1 VTHLPGRSSPA
12 AVLRG
17 ACTPSGVLSILW
29 SLFAGGYRD
38 AEGFLQSQ
46 ACLPLVAGMAL
57 LWIAGSLGRPWR
69 RAGLWLGLAFV
80 GHAAALQLI
89 LAGPSIHYQHYADPS
104 RLLSGANAVPAVV
117 LAFQLV
123 AVSLAVVRARQSLAA
138 WLRKNFRVWQ
148 LALIGLLLWS
158 SSSAPSRDISFYV
171 YELSLASILAL
182 VNLANVVLVVV
193 SLPASTRRAIHQRI
207 ESMLRAKGKTAS
219 TPAMD
224 PFPLIAALWV
234 VVVAAILA
242 VVSYERHPHVPDEVT
257 YLYHARYFAAGRLT
271 MPASPVPEAFD
282 VDIMT
287 YEPDRWYA
295 PTLPGW
301 PAILAVGA
309 AANIPWLINPLLA
322 GLGIIL
328 AYALVRQMYDR
339 TTARLVVVLLSLSP
353 WYVFL
358 AMSFMSHSAV
368 LVGALGAALAM
379 MRYLR
384 TGKLG
389 WTFLAGCLVGA
400 SSLIRNMDGLVIG
413 AVLGL
418 VLLVA
423 SRFRVPAVAAFG
435 AGSLLV
441 GALILPYN
449 AHLTG
454 DAMTSPLMTFWERD
468 YPTGSNALGFGPD
481 RGWEWGGL
489 DPFPGH
495 GPRDVLVNTALN
507 VSSVN
512 FELFGWSTGSLILI
526 ILFVLWRRFD
536 RRDWIMIALILA
548 VVASYSAY
556 WFSGGPDFGA
566 RYWFLV
572 ILPCAVLAVR
582 GAEALAERL
591 GHQGFSVVVTG
602 MLILS
607 LSAFVN
613 VFPWRAIDKYHHYRG
628 MRPDIRDLDRRYD
641 FGPSLV
647 LIRGNRHPDYASAF
661 PYNPLDFRES
671 RPIFAWDR
679 SPEVR
684 ARLLTAYP
692 ERPVWTVEGPTVTG
706 RGFRVV
712 ERPPTRVGR

>member
-1 VTHLPGRSSPA
+1 MKVLGRLSPGA
-12 AVLRG
+12 ALRG
-17 ACTPSGVLSILW
+17 ASAVSGVLSILW

-46 ACLPLVAGMAL
+46 ACLPLVAGIAL
-57 LWIAGSLGRPWR
+57 LWIAAALGRPWQ
-69 RAGLWLGLAFV
+69 RAGLWLGLAFM

-89 LAGPSIHYQHYADPS
+89 LAGPSIHYQHYADLP
-104 RLLSGANAVPAVV
+104 RLLSEPNDVPAAV
-117 LAFQLV
+117 LAFQLA
-123 AVSLAVVRARQSLAA
+123 AVSWAVVRERHPLAA
-138 WLRKNFRVWQ
+138 WMQKHFRVWQ
-148 LALIGLLLWS
+148 LVLIGFLLWS
-158 SSSAPSRDISFYV
+158 SSAVPSRDIAFTF
-171 YELSLASILAL
+171 YELSFASILAL
-182 VNLANVVLVVV
+182 LNLANVVLVVV
-193 SLPASTRRAIHQRI
+193 SLPASTRQAIHQRI
-207 ESMLRAKGKTAS
+207 ESMLRPHDETAS
-219 TPAMD
+219 TSAMD
-224 PFPLIAALWV
+224 IFPLVAALWV
-234 VVVAAILA
+234 VVVAATLA
-242 VVSYERHPHVPDEVT
+242 VVSYERHPHVPDEVSH
-257 YLYHARYFAAGRLT
+257 LYQARYFAAGRLT
-271 MPASPVPEAFD
+271 VPASPVHEAFD
-282 VDIMT
+282 VDIMS
-287 YEPDRWYA
+287 YEPGRWYS

-328 AYALVRQMYDR
+328 AHALVRQLYDR
-339 TTARLVVVLLSLSP
+339 TAARLVVVLLCLSP

-368 LVGALGAALAM
+368 FVTALGAALAM
-379 MRYLR
+379 MRYAR

-389 WTFLAGCLVGA
+389 WTFVAGCLVGA
-400 SSLIRNMDGLVIG
+400 SSLIRNMDGLALGV
-413 AVLGL
+413 VLGL
-418 VLLVA
+418 VLSVT
-423 SRFRVPAVAAFG
+423 SRFRVSALAAFG
-435 AGSLLV
+435 AGSLFV

-495 GPRDVLVNTALN
+495 GPRDVVVNAALN

-512 FELFGWSTGSLILI
+512 FELFGWSTGSLIAI
-526 ILFVLWRRFD
+526 ILLVLWRRFD
-536 RRDWIMIALILA
+536 RRDWIMIALILV
-548 VVASYSAY
+548 VVALYSTY

-572 ILPCAVLAVR
+572 ILPCAVLTVR

-591 GHQGFSVVVTG
+591 GHQGSSAVVTG

-641 FGPSLV
+641 VGPSLV

-661 PYNPLDFRES
+661 PYNPLDLRES

-684 ARLLTAYP
+684 AQLLAAYP
-692 ERPVWTVEGPTVTG
+692 QRPVWIVEGPTLTG

-712 ERPPTRVGR
+712 ERP